1 MVWLL
6 GLADV
11 IRRAG
16 YPVVEVAG
24 WQSRGFYRSI
34 GGQRRGDLLAV
45 KGAICHHTAT
55 PWTAANLHLD
65 YPSLNLV
72 TNGRAG
78 LAGPLAQLG
87 LGRSGTWYVIAAGFA
102 NHAGVVH
109 PDHPEDGG
117 SYNVGIEAEAS
128 GVGDPRDWSAAQ
140 MDSYARGCRALME
153 ADGFALGRVLG
164 HKEIAYP
171 AGRKIDPSFS
181 MPAFRARI
189 AALDTGGPPPP
200 VTPPPSEDDD
210 VVTAADRAAIAQEAA
225 NAVAAALGPAL
236 ARAEDAAVAAN
247 KTAERALAEVRAHES
262 KSVTRDTAERERDAQ
277 AAGVADDRHE
287 RRDRFNTR
295 RYDTP
300 GVGTYAELAAQGGP
314 SYLDLSGAVI
324 HDFPPAHAG

>member
-16 YPVVEVAG
+16 YPVVEVSG
-24 WQSRGFYRSI
+24 WQSRGFYRTI

-45 KGAICHHTAT
+45 KGVICHHTAT
-55 PWTAANLHLD
+55 PWTTANQHLD

-109 PDHPEDGG
+109 PDHPENGG

-189 AALDTGGPPPP
+189 AAL
-200 VTPPPSEDDD
+200 
-210 VVTAADRAAIAQEAA
+210 
-225 NAVAAALGPAL
+225 
-236 ARAEDAAVAAN
+236 
-247 KTAERALAEVRAHES
+247 AEVRAHET
-262 KSVTRDTAERERDAQ
+262 KSGVRDAAERARDAQ
-277 AAGVADDRHE
+277 AVAVADERYD
-287 RRDRFNTR
+287 RRDQFNTR

-300 GVGTYAELAAQGGP
+300 GVGTYGELSEQGGP

-324 HDFPPAHAG
+324 HGFPPAHAG